1 MVADLRRCGMCQL
14 MKPGGISSADG
25 EVFICDR
32 CNQDAAKFLEI
43 QEDLYG
49 RPESSGAT

>member
-1 MVADLRRCGMCQL
+1 MCQL
-14 MKPGGISSADG
+14 MRPDSTSSADA

-32 CNQDAAKFLEI
+32 CNQDAGKFLEI
-43 QEDLYG
+43 QEGLFG